1 MSPLAKATEEEYLL
15 GVQLRSQPYIHP
27 ANQQTNISSS
37 TETTTAGKSTNNN
50 VTSMSSETFKSLHEA
65 QKAG

>member
-1 MSPLAKATEEEYLL
+1 MAKPTEEEYLL
-15 GVQLRSQPYIHP
+15 GVQLRSQPYINP
-27 ANQQTNISSS
+27 ASQQTNVSSS
-37 TETTTAGKSTNNN
+37 AETTNAGKSTNNN